1 MYHRFLF
8 MTMTIL
14 LGIVTMPLPAAAQTY
29 VNVTV
34 QRGDTLAK
42 IAGRYCAS
50 WQEVYSINQQ
60 TIGPDPGRIEAGQ
73 VLTIPNRCGAATSPP
88 VAPSQPGGVYDRGA
102 ISQATGTLNGP
113 YYTVA
118 WGDDMFAIGQRFGVA
133 AVAIMQ
139 ANGLSGAALDVG
151 QTLIIPGLSAP
162 VATPAPPV
170 PTAAPPQQIQQ
181 RNFAHG
187 ECTINLRGNTN
198 TYFTPGSNSS
208 GVLGGGGY
216 TALEVVRSGNLTWY
230 NLAVPSSLPSW
241 IRADG
246 SSYSTGGNCG
256 L

>member
-8 MTMTIL
+8 MTMTLL
-14 LGIVTMPLPAAAQTY
+14 LGLVTMPLPVAAQTY

-73 VLTIPNRCGAATSPP
+73 VLTIPSRCGAATSPP

-118 WGDDMFAIGQRFGVA
+118 WGDDMFAIGQ
-133 AVAIMQ
+133 
-139 ANGLSGAALDVG
+139 
-151 QTLIIPGLSAP
+151 
-162 VATPAPPV
+162 
-170 PTAAPPQQIQQ
+170 
-181 RNFAHG
+181 
-187 ECTINLRGNTN
+187 
-198 TYFTPGSNSS
+198 
-208 GVLGGGGY
+208 
-216 TALEVVRSGNLTWY
+216 
-230 NLAVPSSLPSW
+230 
-241 IRADG
+241 
-246 SSYSTGGNCG
+246 
-256 L
+256 